1 MMLPTGVPLVTSAY
15 PCQLTEQ
22 VVQDFCRPLLFWL
35 YDTTT
40 TLYAGKMKRLHLNA
54 S

>member
-1 MMLPTGVPLVTSAY
+1 MLPTGVPSVFFAY
-15 PCQLTEQ
+15 YCRLTEQ
-22 VVQDFCRPLLFWL
+22 VVEDFCQPLLFWL

-40 TLYAGKMKRLHLNA
+40 TLCVGKMKRLHLNA